1 MVTELFLIRH
11 GETKWNR
18 ELRFQGHADLELNQ
32 RGIEQAQITAHFL
45 TEHRFDRFYSSDLKR
60 AGQTA
65 EILAAPHNLPVL
77 SRKDLREINYGDWEG
92 QTYRQLWEQEPQS
105 LEKWSQDPSAI
116 KPPGG
121 ETLPDF
127 QLRVVNSFL
136 SLIKESAGKRIVV
149 ICHGG
154 TLMVYLAY
162 VLQMPLK
169 LCNRFQ
175 FDHLGVSRIIL
186 YEQNPIISML
196 NNTGHLTAAFVP

>member
-32 RGIEQAQITAHFL
+32 RGLEQAQITAHFL
-45 TEHRFDRFYSSDLKR
+45 AEHRFDRFYSSDLKR

-65 EILAAPHNLPVL
+65 EVLAAPHNLPV
-77 SRKDLREINYGDWEG
+77 SARKDLREINYGDWEG

-127 QLRVVNSFL
+127 QLRVVNFFF

-162 VLQMPLK
+162 ILQMPLK

-175 FDHLGVSRIIL
+175 FDHLGISRIIV